1 MIRSCFIFSLMIF
14 AACNQQTESAG
25 SEHQSQPVTVTK
37 ESAPGPVQDSS
48 LTYKIISGENGTGGY
63 GYDIYVNG
71 KMYVHQPT
79 IPAVAGNR
87 AFSSEQKAAQ
97 AAQLVIYKIQN
108 NILPPTVE
116 VRELDS
122 LHLLD

>member
-1 MIRSCFIFSLMIF
+1 MIF
-14 AACNQQTESAG
+14 AACNQQTETAG
-25 SEHQSQPVTVTK
+25 SEAQNQPVEVTM
-37 ESAPGPVQDSS
+37 ENTPVPIQDSS
-48 LTYKIISGENGTGGY
+48 LTYKIISGENGTVGF

-79 IPAVAGNR
+79 IPAVPGNR
-87 AFSSEQKAAQ
+87 AFSSGQKAAQ